1 MKQIKI
7 VTSWMLKLV
16 VNHGH
21 KLKFQISLE
30 QYKKIKKESTKT
42 YLYLI
47 NQVLMIVQDFMTS
60 WPMDIFTTKLFQKY
74 PN

>member
-7 VTSWMLKLV
+7 VTSSMPKLV

-30 QYKKIKKESTKT
+30 QHKQIKKEPVKT

-47 NQVLMIVQDFMTS
+47 NQVLMIVQDFMTF
-60 WPMDIFTTKLFQKY
+60 WLMDIFTIKLFQKY